1 MIFCIFII
9 MMKVFIEL
17 LENRSRIIPTPIFAS
32 ESNFFSDT
40 DVELILW
47 LLFNFQSDTLF

>member
-9 MMKVFIEL
+9 ILKIFIEL
-17 LENRSRIIPTPIFAS
+17 LENRSRVIPTPIFAS
-32 ESNFFSDT
+32 ENNVFSDT